1 MSVVIVD
8 DDVVELSENLT
19 VALSQTGKMDKLKL
33 KYATVVITDDD
44 GTKMFSWSFTT
55 VAYYLC
61 SFLLNSV
68 AEVELEQ
75 RRFILDGV
83 EDDERVVVRTVE
95 VCIVTNST
103 LERSFNLS
111 LVVNRSAALN
121 RSGECKIL

>member
-83 EDDERVVVRTVE
+83 EDDERVVVRIVE

-103 LERSFNLS
+103 LERSFHLS
-111 LVVNRSAALN
+111 LVVNRSSALN
-121 RSGECKIL
+121 RSGESKIL

>member
-61 SFLLNSV
+61 SFLHNSV
-68 AEVELEQ
+68 AEVGLEQ